1 MRCED
6 EMDDLEE
13 EKIAS
18 YFSPKWPASI
28 EKKREKVSLL
38 CLKKTLVREWL

>member
-6 EMDDLEE
+6 EIDELEE

-18 YFSPKWPASI
+18 YFSRKWPASL
-28 EKKREKVSLL
+28 EKKGEKVSLL
-38 CLKKTLVREWL
+38 CLKKTLMREWL